1 MKLNNMSKSMRVRV
15 LTLLLVLGCSSV
27 SAKSLGDGDSTTHSA
42 RVTNYTPV
50 ATSNSSR
57 KWVTFSNALRSSSAV
72 QTEETGKKQY
82 KRWTG
87 LKYSGYIRSYNQYR
101 DMPVHYANAPQANQ
115 LLTVNGLDI
124 MNGTYTGYQE
134 PMMLLRV
141 EGSPTAKTWFQV
153 EYMFDNQMMGIIRE
167 DSVANQAAG
176 IGQTNNKRAMV
187 YRIMQFK
194 GYANTKVGDF
204 TLTAGGG
211 VNWARMSSMTLGN
224 YQYRDDM
231 FERYPWQ
238 PEGSSFGMY
247 NRMYNEKNIARDQR
261 WGNTGTQGFMLAGKN
276 LPKGFGF
283 QVIVGKSDNSGGY
296 QTYLT
301 RTPKNMFA
309 LRVDK
314 TVGANKFG
322 INFFDQ
328 FGTYDNVGFRLDPR
342 YHDPGQPNTMVS
354 SNPHYL
360 GSKVRQQIIT
370 GDARINTSKFKIY
383 TELGMGRFQDGMFT
397 NADYELLFGKK
408 QKKDS
413 ITGLNYDWK
422 NPLKSHCFNFT
433 MDISKSWFKVPLSIQ
448 FFSIRKSVANV
459 NSDVLNS
466 ANNHTVP
473 TPTNINTNNDITVF
487 PGAITDIGQMVN
499 NRWGGYLKHE
509 DSYGKLKVSAS
520 LGFSKEWERVDTLFS
535 NRGNSIAYWHQ
546 ANAFTTSRFTYFQK
560 YSGPYQRTTSIYR
573 RTYESFGIT
582 DTVINYLKMYQ
593 TLNLSLSYKTKFI
606 GRDLIITNFNT
617 YNSVTDDNFNPIPV
631 FTDRA
636 FLRTFYEELMTFYSL
651 HPKVTVVAFTSFERV
666 LGNNR
671 VEKAYTT
678 YGVTPDG
685 IAYKPG
691 DAILDI
697 HGNPT
702 ISKTSDKGATINQT
716 GWGYG
721 LGLDYDFSSRAGLY
735 VRNRWFGHKDNHF
748 LLDKYRG
755 METTV
760 ELKIFF

>member
-1 MKLNNMSKSMRVRV
+1 MSKSMRVRV
-15 LTLLLVLGCSSV
+15 LTLLLVLGCGSV
-27 SAKSLGDGDSTTHSA
+27 SAKSLGDGDSA

-50 ATSNSSR
+50 ATSNLGR
-57 KWVTFSNALRSSSAV
+57 KWFSFSPSLRISATS
-72 QTEETGKKQY
+72 QTEETSTKQY

-101 DMPVHYANAPQANQ
+101 DMPVHYAGAPQADQ

-124 MNGTYTGYQE
+124 VNKVYTGYQE
-134 PMMLLRV
+134 PMMLLRL

-153 EYMFDNQMMGIIRE
+153 EYMFDNQMMGIIKE
-167 DSVANQAAG
+167 DSVASQVPG
-176 IGQTNNKRAMV
+176 IGQTTNRRAMV

-204 TLTAGGG
+204 TLVAGGG
-211 VNWARMSSMTLGN
+211 VNWARMSSMTLSN
-224 YQYRDDM
+224 YQYRDDL

-238 PEGSSFGMY
+238 PEGNSFSTY
-247 NRMYNEKNIARDQR
+247 NRFYNEKNIARDQR
-261 WGNTGTQGFMLAGKN
+261 WGNTGTQGFMLIGKN

-283 QVIVGKSDNSGGY
+283 QVIVGKSDNSGGF

-314 TVGANKFG
+314 TLGVHKIGM
-322 INFFDQ
+322 NFFDQ
-328 FGTYDNVGFRLDPR
+328 FGTYDNVGFTLDTR
-342 YHDPGQPNTMVS
+342 YATTD
-354 SNPHYL
+354 PHYL

-370 GDARINTSKFKIY
+370 GDIKLNYSKFKIY
-383 TELGMGRFQDGMFT
+383 SELGMGRFQDGLFT

-408 QKKDS
+408 QRKDS
-413 ITGLNYDWK
+413 VTGLNYNWK
-422 NPLKSHCFNFT
+422 NPLKAHCFNFQ
-433 MDISKSWFKVPLSIQ
+433 MDISKSWFKIPLSIQ
-448 FFSIRKSVANV
+448 LFSIRKTVANV

-466 ANNHTVP
+466 ANNHTVA

-509 DSYGKLKVSAS
+509 DSYGKLKVSAA
-520 LGFSKEWERVDTLFS
+520 LGFSKEWENVDSLFS

-560 YSGPYQRTTSIYR
+560 YTGPYQRTTSIYR

-582 DTVINYLKMYQ
+582 DTVVNYLKMYQ
-593 TLNLSLSYKTKFI
+593 TLNLALAYKIKFL
-606 GRDLIITNFNT
+606 GRDLIINNFNT
-617 YNSVTDDNFNPIPV
+617 YNSVTDQNFNPIPV
-631 FTDRA
+631 FTDKA
-636 FLRTFYEELMTFYSL
+636 FLRTFYEEFMTFYSL
-651 HPKVTVVAFTSFERV
+651 HPKVTIVAFASFERV
-666 LGNNR
+666 VGNNR

-685 IAYKPG
+685 IAYAPG
-691 DAILDI
+691 DLIQDL
-697 HGNPT
+697 HGNP
-702 ISKTSDKGATINQT
+702 IVSKTGDKGATINQT

-735 VRNRWFGHKDNHF
+735 LRNRWFGHKDNHF

-755 METTV
+755 IESTV